1 MHSPASP
8 LTPSPLPRGITIR
21 TNPRSSS
28 LQVSFS
34 FQGDKRRETLKLEPT
49 RQNIRYAEG
58 LRAEIINRI
67 EKNTFNYAEY
77 FPQTTRVRQFGES
90 AAAISVGD
98 LLRIQL
104 TGYEHATANGNL
116 SPSTLNGYK
125 KIMHAH
131 LLPEFDT
138 LPLIELTP
146 ALLRKWIAGL
156 GVTAKCV
163 RNILTPLR
171 SLLEDC
177 VNDDLIKA
185 NPFNRIALKK
195 LLDRTSIRS
204 RFVLNPLSPDE
215 VARVL
220 AASYGQERNLY
231 QFAFASGLRTS
242 ELIGLMWDDVDLE
255 HGVVHVRRAVVQ
267 KTIKGT
273 KTAAGKRDV
282 LLLPASRAA
291 LQAQK
296 EFTLL
301 AGEWVFHNP
310 ATGRPWESD
319 GQIRK
324 TSWTPLLK
332 KAGVTYRNPYQTRHT
347 YASTLLSSGANPW
360 WIATQMGHKNVDMIF
375 KHYGKW
381 LPDGQ
386 RRENLLQPLH
396 GMEKKRTESARAWE
410 ENAQPQA
417 A

>member
-1 MHSPASP
+1 MHSTALL
-8 LTPSPLPRGITIR
+8 LTPFPLPRGITIR
-21 TNPRSSS
+21 TNLRSSS
-28 LQVSFS
+28 LQLSFS
-34 FQGDKRRETLKLEPT
+34 CSGIKCRETLKLEPT
-49 RQNIRYAEG
+49 RQNIRYAER
-58 LRAEIINRI
+58 LRAEIIDQIARD
-67 EKNTFNYAEY
+67 TFNYAEY
-77 FPQTTRVRQFGES
+77 FPQSARVRQFGES
-90 AAAISVGD
+90 AAVITVGE
-98 LLRIQL
+98 LLRNQL
-104 TGYEHATANGNL
+104 AGYEHATANGNL
-116 SPSTLNGYK
+116 SPSTLIGYK
-125 KIMHAH
+125 KIMQAH
-131 LLPEFDT
+131 LLPAFDT
-138 LPLIELTP
+138 LPLAELTP
-146 ALLRKWIAGL
+146 ALLRKWIGGL
-156 GVTAKCV
+156 GVTAKCA

-185 NPFNRIALKK
+185 NPFNRIALKI
-195 LLDRTSIRS
+195 LLDRTSLRS
-204 RFVLNPLSPDE
+204 RFELNPLSTDE
-215 VARVL
+215 VSRVL
-220 AASYGQERNLY
+220 DTACGQERNFY
-231 QFAFASGLRTS
+231 QFAFTSGLRTS
-242 ELIGLMWDDVDLE
+242 ELIGLMWEDIDWDR
-255 HGVVHVRRAVVQ
+255 GVVHVRRAVVQ
-267 KTIKGT
+267 KIIKGP
-273 KTAAGKRDV
+273 KTEAGLRDV
-282 LLLPASRAA
+282 VLLPAARAA

-301 AGEWVFHNP
+301 AGERVFNNP

-386 RRENLLQPLH
+386 RRDNLQQPLH